1 MTQEQ
6 RKKVESLFHAVLAL
20 PEEERASYLA
30 EACPEEPFVREE
42 VSILLSDHA
51 RAAEFFGKLDF
62 AAPLRSAMGLLE
74 LPAGSRIGR
83 YELIRLLGRGGMGE
97 VYLAWD
103 PELERK
109 VAIKVL
115 PFTFS
120 SNDELI
126 GRLRKEARAASA
138 LNHPNILTIHE
149 FGVDDDIHYIVSEFI
164 EGVSLRSLIGKLSEA
179 DALNYARQTGGA
191 LAAAHAA
198 GIVHRD
204 IKPENIMVRN
214 DELVKVLDFGLAKL
228 RDVPAD
234 KNGFA
239 GNVTAPQAANTRAGD
254 VMGTIN
260 YMSPEQAR
268 GEPVDCRTDIWSW
281 AVVVYEMLTGRKP
294 FNATNIEDLRV
305 AQAYKPTS
313 ARRRRR
319 INRVVAKA
327 LRVDPSQRYSLMQE
341 VLRDLPNTPGIF
353 HVLQRAALNL
363 ALQNGKP
370 QWKPWLAFV
379 TVLVLLGFSIRYTR
393 LHWPQKV
400 HRIISV
406 VPVTKNGNASYAANS
421 AGGEYIAFSTEERGG
436 QALRLFDTR
445 TNIYTEMIATRKLE
459 YDGITMPIS
468 GWIYFVERKEQHG
481 ILVKMSLDASNRKVV
496 ADNIDSPISLSR
508 DEKEAVFLREF
519 PDTGVTI
526 LVLDNLETGEEKKL
540 VTLHWPDKFASSPI
554 WALDDMTVLVA
565 AVFHDLSN
573 GTSKFKLESVDA
585 ETGKV
590 VRAID
595 KPWYSMGKPAWLDK
609 GRAFAAAVGTL
620 RSNRA
625 QLMQVNWPSGAE
637 SSMIHDTEDY
647 RDLTMS
653 SDSSKIVSL
662 QVRRQSPLWVTPIQ
676 EPDKARPVSYPG
688 TRFYG
693 VSWTPDGGLISQ
705 AEINDRPGLWIVDP
719 RSDKESPLTI
729 EPNVYQEASMSS
741 DGKYLIYVSRQDG
754 DFHIWRSDPDGKHA
768 VRLTG
773 DAGQED
779 SPAITPDGRWVVY
792 TSLKDG
798 YWLSK
803 ISIEGGT
810 PARIPTEFQ
819 ASTPVP
825 SPDGKWIA
833 CAYLNDGKW
842 VEAVLDSDTSKVK
855 YSFANISAGPD
866 AKPVAWTGDSKGLLY
881 GMDNDEGVSNI
892 WIQPLDGGSARQMT
906 HFTDDTIFAFASNGA
921 YLALVR
927 GKITSDVVLMRTEN

>member
-1 MTQEQ
+1 MTQEH

-20 PEEERASYLA
+20 PQKERASYLA
-30 EACPEEPFVREE
+30 KACPEEPLVREE

-62 AAPLRSAMGLLE
+62 ATPLSSAIGLVE
-74 LPAGSRIGR
+74 LPAGSRVGR
-83 YELIRLLGRGGMGE
+83 YEILCLLGRGGMGE
-97 VYLAWD
+97 VYLARD

-115 PFTFS
+115 PFSFS
-120 SNDELI
+120 SNNELI

-138 LNHPNILTIHE
+138 LNHPNILTIYE
-149 FGVDDDIHYIVSEFI
+149 FGVDEDIHYIVSEFI
-164 EGVSLRSLIGKLSEA
+164 EGDSLRSLIGQLSEA

-204 IKPENIMVRN
+204 IKPENIMVRS
-214 DELVKVLDFGLAKL
+214 DGLVKVLDFGLAKL
-228 RDVPAD
+228 REVDGT
-234 KNGFA
+234 GFA
-239 GNVTAPQAANTRAGD
+239 GHVMAPQAANTRAGD

-294 FNATNIEDLRV
+294 FNATNIEELRA
-305 AQAYKPTS
+305 AQAHKPTS

-327 LRVDPSQRYSLMQE
+327 LRVDPTQRYSLMQE
-341 VLRDLPNTPGIF
+341 VLRDLPRNPGIF
-353 HVLQRAALNL
+353 PVLQRAALSL

-370 QWKPWLAFV
+370 QWKPWFALA
-379 TVLVLLGFSIRYTR
+379 TVLVLLGFSIHYAR

-400 HRIISV
+400 HRITSV
-406 VPVTKNGNASYAANS
+406 VPVTKNGNAGYAANS
-421 AGGEYIAFSTEERGG
+421 AGGEYITYSTEERGG

-445 TNIYTEMIATRKLE
+445 TNVYTELIATRKLE
-459 YDGITMPIS
+459 YDGITMAPS
-468 GWIYFVERKEQHG
+468 GWIYFVERNEDHG
-481 ILVKMSLDASNRKVV
+481 ILVKMPLDATNRIVV
-496 ADNIDSPISLSR
+496 ADNIDSPVSLSR
-508 DEKEAVFLREF
+508 DEKKAVFLRDF
-519 PDTGVTI
+519 PDTGITI
-526 LVLDNLETGEEKKL
+526 LVLHNLETGEEKDL

-554 WALDDMTVLVA
+554 WALDDMTVLLA
-565 AVFHDLSN
+565 AVFHDRSD
-573 GTSKFKLESVDA
+573 GTSKFKLESVDV
-585 ETGKV
+585 ESGKV
-590 VRAID
+590 VRVID

-609 GRAFAAAVGTL
+609 GHAFAAAVGTL

-625 QLMQVNWPSGAE
+625 QLMEVSWPSGAE

-676 EPDKARPVSYPG
+676 DPDKALPVSYPG

-693 VSWTPDGGLISQ
+693 VSWTPEGSLISQ
-705 AEINDRPGLWIVDP
+705 AEINDRPGLWIVDTH
-719 RSDKESPLTI
+719 SNKESPLTT

-810 PARIPTEFQ
+810 PARIATEFQ

-833 CAYLNDGKW
+833 CGYLKHGKW
-842 VEAVLDSDTSKVK
+842 VEAVLESDTSKAK

-881 GMDNDEGVSNI
+881 AMDNDEGVSNI
-892 WIQPLDGGSARQMT
+892 WIQSLDGGSARQMT
-906 HFTDDTIFAFASNGA
+906 HFSDDTIFAFASNGA

-927 GKITSDVVLMRTEN
+927 GKIASDVVLMQTEN